1 MRRAPVLIALTA
13 LLVVAGCGAA
23 GSPPPSG
30 SSAAA
35 GSSLAT
41 GSSAAAGSSLAT
53 GDQPPTWVRS
63 DALWQSLA
71 AGEPHPR
78 VCEWLETSA
87 ARADHLVASATGRP
101 DPFGSGRVFV
111 VVLQGVFTADQGR
124 TGPATSLYLVLGD
137 DHEYLAQGSATSRI
151 DLASLGHPHSYV
163 PRLPAPGGL
172 WGHTTV
178 AGGPAP
184 GDPRPI
190 TEAQVAIWRGDR
202 VAPSGPPLMRVRS
215 DQNGFFLA
223 DLAPGVYTLELVGSG
238 SGWAAPVTATVVSGR
253 PAAVGLSVDVP

>member
-23 GSPPPSG
+23 GSPPPPG

-35 GSSLAT
+35 GASPT
-41 GSSAAAGSSLAT
+41 T
-53 GDQPPTWVRS
+53 GDQPPSWVRS

-71 AGEPHPR
+71 AGEPQPR

-87 ARADHLVASATGRP
+87 ARADRLVASATGRP

-111 VVLQGVFTADQGR
+111 VVLQGDFTAGQGR
-124 TGPATSLYLVLGD
+124 TGPATSLYLVLGK

-163 PRLPAPGGL
+163 PRLPALGGL

-184 GDPRPI
+184 GDPDRSPRRRWRSGGVTVWRPP
-190 TEAQVAIWRGDR
+190 DR
-202 VAPSGPPLMRVRS
+202 P
-215 DQNGFFLA
+215 
-223 DLAPGVYTLELVGSG
+223 
-238 SGWAAPVTATVVSGR
+238 
-253 PAAVGLSVDVP
+253 

>member
-23 GSPPPSG
+23 GSPPPSGSSAAAGSPPPSGSSLATG

-137 DHEYLAQGSATSRI
+137 DHEYLGPYHGRGRAGAGRPPTDHRGAGG
-151 DLASLGHPHSYV
+151 DLAG
-163 PRLPAPGGL
+163 
-172 WGHTTV
+172 
-178 AGGPAP
+178 
-184 GDPRPI
+184 
-190 TEAQVAIWRGDR
+190 
-202 VAPSGPPLMRVRS
+202 
-215 DQNGFFLA
+215 
-223 DLAPGVYTLELVGSG
+223 
-238 SGWAAPVTATVVSGR
+238 
-253 PAAVGLSVDVP
+253 